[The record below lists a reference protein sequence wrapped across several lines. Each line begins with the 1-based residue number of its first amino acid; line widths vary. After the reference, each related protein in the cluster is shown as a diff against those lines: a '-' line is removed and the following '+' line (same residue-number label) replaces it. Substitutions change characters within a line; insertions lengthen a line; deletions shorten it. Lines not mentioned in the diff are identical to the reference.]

1 MSNNVKQQHYSVSRE
16 ERNKANGHPSFL
28 VLLTGLSGSGKST
41 LANHLERKLQQKNL
55 TTYTLDGDNLRLGLN
70 KDLQFSQEDRKEN
83 LRRMAETG
91 KLMVDAGVVTLA
103 AFISPLESDRNM
115 IRSIVGPADYV
126 EIYLSTSL
134 TECERRDV
142 KGLYLKA
149 RKGIIPDFT
158 GISAPYETPS
168 NPDLVLDTEHM
179 SIENATSDI
188 LTFLTKRFPAFG

>member
-28 VLLTGLSGSGKST
+28 VLFTGLSGSGKST
-41 LANHLERKLQQKNL
+41 LANHLERKLQLKNI

-115 IRSIVGPADYV
+115 IRSIIGPEDYV

-149 RKGIIPDFT
+149 RKGIIHDFT

-179 SIENATSDI
+179 SIDNATSDI